1 MMIQQSRI
9 SCVKQKFWNFNPQQ
23 IPWSQ
28 REYPKGTPPSCRVDA
43 LDQPPSKQ
51 FSANEHVTHQ
61 ESITNLSVGHFYTN
75 LNHSWYRYLKNLQ
88 EGIFGKSNVLI
99 QWRTLSG
106 NWKRIHA
113 WYLILLRVRWLNW
126 PSIARS
132 KFSIFFGARRSGSG
146 VETRRSPQVS
156 QGMPRHWRNGW
167 VNVLICFCLSGTL
180 WWVHPK
186 KKASSNLFCLF
197 IFRCGFH
204 LLKQVC
210 KSSTMNRKREI
221 RFFGCGWMDRTM
233 RLSITFQKS
242 ANIAILSKGTSHHL
256 QCHLVGSQGRKL
268 SHFKRRETDGPKT
281 NAFANANMMVISI
294 IPSWDHPNFK
304 MNLHTHTNLL

>member
-1 MMIQQSRI
+1 MWPIKNQSRI
-9 SCVKQKFWNFNPQQ
+9 F
-23 IPWSQ
+23 PW
-28 REYPKGTPPSCRVDA
+28 
-43 LDQPPSKQ
+43 
-51 FSANEHVTHQ
+51 VTFIQ
-61 ESITNLSVGHFYTN
+61 M
-75 LNHSWYRYLKNLQ
+75 NHSWYRYLKNLQ

-113 WYLILLRVRWLNW
+113 WYLIVLRVRWLNW
-126 PSIARS
+126 PSIARNPILHL
-132 KFSIFFGARRSGSG
+132 FWARRSGSG
-146 VETRRSPQVS
+146 VETRGRSPQVS

-180 WWVHPK
+180 WWVHPE

-221 RFFGCGWMDRTM
+221 RFFDCGWMDRTM
-233 RLSITFQKS
+233 SLSITFQKS
-242 ANIAILSKGTSHHL
+242 ANIAILSKGASHHL
-256 QCHLVGSQGRKL
+256 QCHLVGSQGSTL
-268 SHFKRRETDGPKT
+268 SHFKRFEKLMDPKQMLLQTQTWWSYSHIHHTFLRPPKLQNEFAHTYNFFFKAKT
-281 NAFANANMMVISI
+281 NVLWVGCLFWCSKVWVASTLGWF
-294 IPSWDHPNFK
+294 
-304 MNLHTHTNLL
+304 